1 MKLEIAQTKN
11 VRKFRLAVNQLK
23 NRSIGTEGMGLLWGE
38 PGEGKST
45 VVAYVYNQTSG
56 IYLRANR
63 GWTMTS
69 LLETLIRELDGVPMR
84 RRSVMIDWIAAKL
97 SERERVIFIDE
108 ADYLFKHDDML
119 DVMRDIYD
127 LTGSP
132 VILIGM
138 EEIARKIQQNGRF
151 ARRITQWLEFKG
163 IDLDDARLTAD
174 ALCEVQLTDD
184 LLVQLHAACR
194 ANIGRMVVG
203 LSRIESFGK
212 TNGLNTVSLNEWGDR
227 PFFYD
232 QPTFRRQRGKQ

>member
-1 MKLEIAQTKN
+1 MKLALAQTKN
-11 VRKFRLAVNQLK
+11 VRRFMLAVNQLK

-45 VVAYVYNQTSG
+45 VVAYAHNLASG

-69 LLETLIRELDGVPMR
+69 LLEALIRELDGMPLR
-84 RRSVMIDWIAAKL
+84 RRSVMIDWIVGKL
-97 SERERVIFIDE
+97 AERERVIFIDE
-108 ADYLFKHDDML
+108 ADYLFKQDDML

-127 LTGSP
+127 LTGTP

-163 IDLDDARLTAD
+163 IDIDDARITAD
-174 ALCEVQLTDD
+174 TLCEVSLNDD
-184 LLVQLHAACR
+184 LLDHLHKESR

-203 LSRIESFGK
+203 LSRIENFGK
-212 TNGLNTVSLNEWGDR
+212 TNGLDTVSLTEWGDR
-227 PFFYD
+227 PLFYD
-232 QPTFRRQRGKQ
+232 QPTFRKQRGK